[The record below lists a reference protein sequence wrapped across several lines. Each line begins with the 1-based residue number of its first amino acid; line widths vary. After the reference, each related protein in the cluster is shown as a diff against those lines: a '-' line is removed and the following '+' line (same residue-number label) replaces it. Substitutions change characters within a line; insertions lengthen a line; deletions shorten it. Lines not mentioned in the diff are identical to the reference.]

1 MATIT
6 VPINKDLENFI
17 DEELSL
23 GESESKAHL
32 VRYALERLREER
44 AFLRIEE
51 AKRDVKEGR
60 IYKGNLKILLKK
72 FR

>member
-60 IYKGNLKILLKK
+60 VYKGNLKILLKK

>member
-1 MATIT
+1 MTTIT

-60 IYKGNLKILLKK
+60 VYKGNLKILLKK

>member
-1 MATIT
+1 MTTIT
-6 VPINKDLENFI
+6 VPINKELAGFI
-17 DEELSL
+17 AEELAL

-32 VRYALERLREER
+32 VRYALERLREDR

-51 AKRDVKEGR
+51 ARRDIGEGR
-60 IYKGNLKILLKK
+60 VYKGDLKKILKK

>member
-1 MATIT
+1 MTTIT
-6 VPINKDLENFI
+6 VPINKELANFI
-17 DEELSL
+17 TEELSH

-51 AKRDVKEGR
+51 AKHDIKEGHV
-60 IYKGNLKILLKK
+60 YKGDLKKILKK

>member
-6 VPINKDLENFI
+6 VPINKELEHFI
-17 DEELSL
+17 DEELSH

-60 IYKGNLKILLKK
+60 VYKGDLKILLKK
-72 FR
+72 FK

>member
-1 MATIT
+1 MTTIT
-6 VPINKDLENFI
+6 VPINKDLANFI
-17 DEELSL
+17 AEELSL

-51 AKRDVKEGR
+51 AKRDIGEGR
-60 IYKGNLKILLKK
+60 VYKGNLKKILKE

>member
-6 VPINKDLENFI
+6 VPINKELENFI

-60 IYKGNLKILLKK
+60 VYKGNLKILLKK